1 MLLPLRSYI
10 MFVAGLLAATFG
22 LGQVWSLALAL
33 RAGAEEQQQSEAT
46 CQDLLVR
53 RVAGL
58 VVGRFL
64 LVVGRAS
71 RRKSDAGGQ
80 R

>member
-10 MFVAGLLAATFG
+10 IFVAGLLAATFG

-33 RAGAEEQQQSEAT
+33 RAGDSAHQQILAGGLG
-46 CQDLLVR
+46 LLLLLG
-53 RVAGL
+53 AGL